1 MKKILKIYLMLASAV
16 LVSSCLEDE
25 TQALDPSRSQNII
38 EFYDPSV
45 PSSPAGAIYP
55 AWTTAFS
62 VSPEAQF
69 EQTISYSGPKSNDKD
84 IQLTLEIDPIALEDF
99 NKQMEALGSSTYE
112 LLPAENYSIPSMT
125 VTIPKGETRISIP
138 ITVYPDQFDLSR
150 SFAIPLRI
158 ASASSGVIS
167 AHYSVAILATV
178 VKNKYDGIYTV
189 EGSMIDVTNP
199 AFTGLYPKTVE
210 LRTVD
215 GTTVNYYDRG
225 EHLAGHIFINGATG
239 GATYWGGFLAQFKFD
254 GIDAPAG
261 DGVTNQI
268 VAVVNAL
275 GQGNNNR
282 SGKLDPAA
290 EAKHVFTF
298 EADGLTPKTM
308 EVWYIMR
315 QDNTSTD
322 RAYWK
327 ETYTYVGPRD

>member
-1 MKKILKIYLMLASAV
+1 MLMSAV
-16 LVSSCLEDE
+16 LVTSCLEDE
-25 TQALDPSRSQNII
+25 TAPLDPSRSQNVI
-38 EFYDPSV
+38 EFFDPSV

-69 EQTISYSGPKSNDKD
+69 EQVISYSGPNPNDKD
-84 IQLTLEIDPIALEDF
+84 INLTLEIDPIALEDF
-99 NKQMEALGSSTYE
+99 NEQMAALGSSTYE
-112 LLPAENYSIPSMT
+112 VLPAENYSIPSMN
-125 VTIPKGETRISIP
+125 VTIPKGQTRITIP

-158 ASASSGVIS
+158 ASASSGIIS

-189 EGSMIDVTNP
+189 EGSMVDVTN
-199 AFTGLYPKTVE
+199 ADFAGIYPKTVE

-225 EHLAGHIFINGATG
+225 EALAGHLFLNKATG
-239 GATYWGGFLAQFKFD
+239 GGTYWGGFLAQFKFD
-254 GIDAPAG
+254 GVAG
-261 DGVTNQI
+261 TTNEI
-268 VAVVNAL
+268 VSVVNAL

-290 EAKHVFTF
+290 DAKHVFTF
-298 EADGLTPKTM
+298 EADGTTPKTM

-315 QDNTSTD
+315 QENTSTD
-322 RAYWK
+322 RAFWK

>member
-1 MKKILKIYLMLASAV
+1 MLMKNILKIYLMLMSAV
-16 LVSSCLEDE
+16 LVTSCLEDE
-25 TQALDPSRSQNII
+25 TAPLDPSGSQNVI
-38 EFYDPSV
+38 EFFDPSV

-69 EQTISYSGPKSNDKD
+69 EQVISYSGPNPNDKD
-84 IQLTLEIDPIALEDF
+84 INLTLEIDPIALEDF
-99 NKQMEALGSSTYE
+99 NEQMAALGSSTYE
-112 LLPAENYSIPSMT
+112 VLPAENYSIPSMT
-125 VTIPKGETRISIP
+125 VTIPKGQTRITIP

-158 ASASSGVIS
+158 ASASSGIIS
-167 AHYSVAILATV
+167 EHYSVAILATV

-189 EGSMIDVTNP
+189 EGSMIDVTN
-199 AFTGLYPKTVE
+199 ADFVGIYPKTVE

-225 EHLAGHIFINGATG
+225 EALAGHLFLNKATG
-239 GATYWGGFLAQFKFD
+239 GGTYWGGFLAQFKFD
-254 GIDAPAG
+254 GVAG
-261 DGVTNQI
+261 ATNEI
-268 VAVVNAL
+268 VSVVNAL

-290 EAKHVFTF
+290 GAKHVFTF
-298 EADGLTPKTM
+298 EADGVTPKTM

-315 QDNTSTD
+315 QENTSTD
-322 RAYWK
+322 RAFWK